1 MRAVRLV
8 DTGIYAEGWTR
19 DQAVAYFRES
29 GCAEEPVIQAEVDR
43 YIAWPAQGLSY
54 KVGQLKILELREHA
68 KQRLG
73 SRFDIRTFHDEV
85 LNAGSLPLDVLEVRI
100 DRWLEGQHEKR

>member
-8 DTGIYAEGWTR
+8 VDTGIHSRGWTR
-19 DQAVAYFRES
+19 EQAVAYFQQS
-29 GCAEEPVIQAEVDR
+29 GCADEPTIQAEVDR

-54 KVGQLKILELREHA
+54 KIGQLKILELRDRA

-73 SRFDIRTFHDEV
+73 SRFDLKAFHNEI
-85 LNAGSLPLDVLEVRI
+85 LNSGALPLDVLEVRMN
-100 DRWLEGQHEKR
+100 RWISHQLQ